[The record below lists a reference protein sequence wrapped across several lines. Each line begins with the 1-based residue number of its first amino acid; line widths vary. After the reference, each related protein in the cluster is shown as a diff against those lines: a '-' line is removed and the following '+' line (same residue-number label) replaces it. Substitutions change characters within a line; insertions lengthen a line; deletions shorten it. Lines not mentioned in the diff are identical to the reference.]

1 MTAKTFHSNLPQ
13 RTAPIQVSLLID
25 AWSRNLK
32 VQIFMVRVKT
42 NREVRSLIFCQE
54 TVTVT
59 GDSVYDVII
68 ISVKTEEEIEKHLEK
83 SLICFYTFGEKY

>member
-1 MTAKTFHSNLPQ
+1 MTAKTFHPNLPQ
-13 RTAPIQVSLLID
+13 RTAPIQVPILVD

-68 ISVKTEEEIEKHLEK
+68 ISVKTEEEIERHLEK

>member
-1 MTAKTFHSNLPQ
+1 MTAETFHPNLPQ
-13 RTAPIQVSLLID
+13 RTASIQVSLLID

-32 VQIFMVRVKT
+32 VQIFMVRVET
-42 NREVRSLIFCQE
+42 NGEVRSLIFCQE
-54 TVTVT
+54 IVTVT

-68 ISVKTEEEIEKHLEK
+68 ISVKTEEEIERHLEK